1 MTDIQCYKLSE
12 EAESDISS
20 LYDYTYDNFGLDQ
33 TIDYLQG
40 LEQCLETILNNP
52 DIGKQRAEIRD
63 GLRSFLYEK
72 HTIFYRIHSDYIRI
86 VRVINSNRDL
96 PNLL

>member
-52 DIGKQRAEIRD
+52 DIGKQRLEM
-63 GLRSFLYEK
+63 G
-72 HTIFYRIHSDYIRI
+72 
-86 VRVINSNRDL
+86 
-96 PNLL
+96 